1 MDGHA
6 YKQIFFFLSEKGG
19 ILKKPGPYGPIDVAA
34 MEKEKWLEENA
45 DRLSRLDR
53 LDRLSMSSQNQLA
66 AAAAAAAAA
75 AHHDGSRGGLADTER
90 TLKSLNGY
98 HEGIL
103 EALRSAANSHRGSN
117 SSCSAA
123 PGSNSFGGPMGPG
136 TPGPG
141 HHRSSAAS
149 LTEELRKTLA
159 ESYFDY
165 NGVGPPPPTP
175 HVPMGAGN
183 QNFSGAA
190 AAAAAAAMAAA
201 LKSSREKLDG
211 GSHQDYSEGPGLIRI
226 RNLEDLIRQLEHRCL
241 YSYTVEL
248 CGLRSWGLEPMQ

>member
-1 MDGHA
+1 M
-6 YKQIFFFLSEKGG
+6 
-19 ILKKPGPYGPIDVAA
+19 KKPGPYGPMDVAA

-45 DRLSRLDR
+45 DRLSRLER
-53 LDRLSMSSQNQLA
+53 LDRLSTSSQNQLA
-66 AAAAAAAAA
+66 AAAVAAAAAAA
-75 AHHDGSRGGLADTER
+75 AHHDGPRSLAETER
-90 TLKSLNGY
+90 ALKSLNGY

-117 SSCSAA
+117 SSCSGAA
-123 PGSNSFGGPMGPG
+123 NVPGGSGGFGGPG
-136 TPGPG
+136 TPGPGG

-165 NGVGPPPPTP
+165 GGIGPPPPTP
-175 HVPMGAGN
+175 HVPMGAGG
-183 QNFSGAA
+183 QNFSGGA

-211 GSHQDYSEGPGLIRI
+211 ASSHPGKCHPDLSDPWGP
-226 RNLEDLIRQLEHRCL
+226 
-241 YSYTVEL
+241 TV
-248 CGLRSWGLEPMQ
+248 